1 MTPACENRA
10 MSVVSARSFGE
21 MRDVLSGRRHVYY
34 GWWVLTA
41 GTIAMALGSGLSMSA
56 FGLYVRPLEEE
67 FGWTR
72 AQVSL
77 GFSASVLASGLTAP
91 LIGHWVDTRGARS
104 AIVIGG
110 ALAALSYVLLASTQT
125 LWQYY
130 LFYGFH
136 ALARQMMFF
145 LPFQALMSQWFD
157 RRRGVALSVLGSG
170 FSLGGFLVL
179 PIVAVVIGGLGWRGA
194 YLFSGAVTAAFFL
207 PVGLLVI
214 RNRPADKG
222 ELVDGDELQ
231 RVDEDGVNIDRAS
244 EGLTLRQVMRL
255 PLFWLYGVGFML
267 LFFGM
272 MGWQL
277 HQVPFYESVG
287 IARTT
292 AAFIVSCSAAFSI
305 VARLTMGVISDR
317 FQRFEMVTVALFGCL
332 MASMITLFLSTA
344 PPAIALFL
352 LFWVIGAS
360 AGPMV
365 ESLVLIKAF
374 GVRHFATILG
384 AVLVIETTGEIF
396 SPAVAGAIYDRTGSY
411 DGALLMF
418 MTAFGTGLVLFLLA
432 SRMKTPIMQAAKGPL
447 GNEAETRE
455 AVS

>member
-1 MTPACENRA
+1 
-10 MSVVSARSFGE
+10 
-21 MRDVLSGRRHVYY
+21 MRDVLSGRRTVYY
-34 GWWVLTA
+34 GWWVLGV

-56 FGLYVRPLEEE
+56 FGLYVKPLEEE
-67 FGWTR
+67 FGWDR

-77 GFSASVLASGLTAP
+77 GFSAAVLASGLTAP
-91 LIGHWVDTRGARS
+91 LIGHWVDSRGARS
-104 AIVIGG
+104 AILIGSL
-110 ALAALSYVLLASTQT
+110 LAALSYVLLAMTQT

-157 RRRGVALSVLGSG
+157 RKRGVALSILGSG
-170 FSLGGFLVL
+170 FSLGSFLVL

-194 YLFSGAVTAAFFL
+194 YLFSGVVVAAFFI
-207 PVGLLVI
+207 PASLLVI

-222 ELVDGDELQ
+222 LHVDGLAE
-231 RVDEDGVNIDRAS
+231 RVDAAGVVVRTAANT
-244 EGLTLRQVMRL
+244 GMTLRQVLKL
-255 PLFWLYGVGFML
+255 PVFWIYGAGFML

-287 IARTT
+287 MSRAT
-292 AAFIVSCSAAFSI
+292 AASIVSMSAALSI
-305 VARLTMGVISDR
+305 VARLSMGVFSARFDR
-317 FQRFEMVTVALFGCL
+317 FEGVAVVLFACL
-332 MASMITLFLSTA
+332 FMSMLTLLISTSA
-344 PPAIALFL
+344 PAIAGYIF
-352 LFWVIGAS
+352 FWVIGAS

-384 AVLVIETTGEIF
+384 AVLVIETSGEIF
-396 SPAVAGAIYDRTGSY
+396 SPALAGAIYDRTGSY
-411 DGALLMF
+411 DGALIMF
-418 MTAFGTGLVLFLLA
+418 MGAFATGLVLFVIA
-432 SRMKTPIMQAAKGPL
+432 SRMKTPVMQGQ
-447 GNEAETRE
+447 E
-455 AVS
+455 VSIGT